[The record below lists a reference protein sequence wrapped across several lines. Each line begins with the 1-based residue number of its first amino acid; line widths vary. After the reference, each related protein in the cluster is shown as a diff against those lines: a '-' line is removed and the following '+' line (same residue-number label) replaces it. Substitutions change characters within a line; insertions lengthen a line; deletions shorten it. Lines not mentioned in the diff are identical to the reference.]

1 MLKTCLQTIL
11 GTAILAAVPFTSLAG
26 STDINTTSARVTPIK
41 EVSPK
46 EVHRGVEVVVN
57 DMTMHT
63 DVFRVY
69 ARPANSNGNWGI
81 DRLGQHVLEPGDT
94 LDFRLPTGRYDF
106 CVELTDTNG
115 GDLYHYMW
123 QGVNVGDN
131 GYSFNITNEWDAGTS
146 SSGGCVSSAAPVMRH
161 TLNIRDRTQETEL
174 YRIYVRPASSGN
186 WGEDRLG
193 SRILDPGESLP
204 VQVEAG
210 RYDVCVEVRHQ
221 SYWDPSDEPR
231 SIVWRDVAINAD
243 YTINVNEDLNYGNQ
257 VYNYGYCTD
266 R

>member
-26 STDINTTSARVTPIK
+26 STDISATHTRTNPT
-41 EVSPK
+41 K
-46 EVHRGVEVVVN
+46 EVHRGVEVSIN
-57 DMTMHT
+57 DMTMYT
-63 DVFRVY
+63 RVYRVY
-69 ARPANSNGNWGI
+69 ARSSNGGGRWGT
-81 DRLGQHVLEPGDT
+81 DRLGQHILEPGDS

-106 CVELTDTNG
+106 CVELTDVDG
-115 GDLYHYMW
+115 GDSYHYIW
-123 QGVNVGDN
+123 EDVNVGDN
-131 GYSFNITNEWDAGTS
+131 GHRFNVTREWDSSTS
-146 SSGGCVSSAAPVMRH
+146 LPGGCVSSAAPVVRH

-174 YRIYVRPASSGN
+174 YRIYVRSASSNN
-186 WGEDRLG
+186 WGADRLG
-193 SRILDPGESLP
+193 NRILDPGESLP

-221 SYWDPSDEPR
+221 YYWDPTDEPR
-231 SIVWRDVAINAD
+231 SIVWRDVAINDD